1 MNQVGRAGPELRCDA
16 VILVCYAK
24 GNTLLGMKTQVM
36 PPLALV
42 EVPTDEAARA
52 ELIETLLDEGK
63 VLFAGALERLA
74 DK

>member
-1 MNQVGRAGPELRCDA
+1 M
-16 VILVCYAK
+16 ILVRQAK
-24 GNTLLGMKTQVM
+24 GGTLLGMKTQVM
-36 PPLALV
+36 PPFAPV
-42 EVPTDEAARA
+42 QVPTDEAARA